1 MKRVDYYKCFLL
13 YIKTSKTYY
22 QRYIDVI
29 LDRANKYYE
38 NDKEILREQA
48 KNKCRKLFEVQN
60 NIKRKYGSNK
70 YHMCEDKK
78 NIYIKKSIVKLI
90 EVKNLIFIDL
100 IMCATFFWC
109 FFVFYVCFLYIIKSV
124 IFMSSRKTNGEK
136 Q

>member
-1 MKRVDYYKCFLL
+1 MKRVDYYTCFLL

-48 KNKCRKLFEVQN
+48 KNKYRKLSEVQN

-70 YHMCEDKK
+70 YHMSEDKK
-78 NIYIKKSIVKLI
+78 KKKKISKKVL
-90 EVKNLIFIDL
+90 
-100 IMCATFFWC
+100 W
-109 FFVFYVCFLYIIKSV
+109 S
-124 IFMSSRKTNGEK
+124 
-136 Q
+136 